1 MPTSQVCLK
10 LILLD
15 SNVREMGLLLDQMIH
30 YQVQYKFFGRNLTL
44 SFKGQRFKD
53 VVFNLR
59 ILSPLQS
66 SPPTRSPSPP
76 FPSPPLSLQIF
87 ILDRNRASQL
97 SQVPGIVS

>member
-66 SPPTRSPSPP
+66 SPPTLSPSPRPSFSP
-76 FPSPPLSLQIF
+76 FSLPTLSL
-87 ILDRNRASQL
+87 SPSL
-97 SQVPGIVS
+97 SPDLYTG